1 MQVLAGYESTEHE
14 AFVVTKR
21 LVSLQGIKGAI
32 QEEQIMFLSNR

>member
-1 MQVLAGYESTEHE
+1 MRVLAGYESTEHE

>member
-1 MQVLAGYESTEHE
+1 MRVLAEYESTVHE

-32 QEEQIMFLSNR
+32 QEEQIMFLSNI